1 MASNASIFDAPP
13 ISMPTFRTQIN
24 ELESA
29 QINTYDRAKSATI
42 IRNQKRA
49 IIKASLVTLSWYVN
63 SVSNGDE
70 AIMNLAGMAAAA
82 RGPYRYDSIDKPKN
96 LRGFSPYTGAV
107 KIRWSVVSNAAAY
120 IVEYCSDPATDTEWK
135 NCFNN
140 RSANAEM
147 GGLESGKKYWFR
159 VRAIGARGLM
169 SDWSDPICIL
179 VS

>member
-1 MASNASIFDAPP
+1 MKKVALKIKDIKTEQLVLQARNIHDCMASNASIFDAPP

-70 AIMNLAGMAAAA
+70 AIMNLAGMVAAA
-82 RGPYRYDSIDKPKN
+82 RGPYRYPTKQSSLKPQKDMRQ
-96 LRGFSPYTGAV
+96 L
-107 KIRWSVVSNAAAY
+107 
-120 IVEYCSDPATDTEWK
+120 
-135 NCFNN
+135 
-140 RSANAEM
+140 
-147 GGLESGKKYWFR
+147 
-159 VRAIGARGLM
+159 
-169 SDWSDPICIL
+169 
-179 VS
+179 